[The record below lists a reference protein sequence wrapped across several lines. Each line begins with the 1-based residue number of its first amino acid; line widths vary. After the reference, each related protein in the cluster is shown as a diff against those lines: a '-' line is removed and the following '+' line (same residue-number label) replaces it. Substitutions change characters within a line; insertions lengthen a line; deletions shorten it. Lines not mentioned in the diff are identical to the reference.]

1 MLRQYRSWLN
11 QDSKNMRTVWQFH
24 TSGQLVFGWGAIR
37 QLSSLMLRRKF
48 QRVFLV
54 TDRILASNGI
64 LDRVH
69 GPLIEAGLEV
79 DVFDGGEPEPSL
91 NAAVRTLE
99 QARRFRPDVI
109 LGLGGGSNM
118 DLAKVTAAAFS
129 HAGSPGDY
137 FGWDR
142 VPGPVVPVVC
152 VPTTSGTGSEVSHAA
167 VLTDTA
173 NAMKVSMLSNHLR
186 PAIAVVDPELTLS
199 CPPKVTADSG
209 IDALTHAIEA
219 CTAVDFDKLEL
230 AEHETAAYEG
240 RTPLGECLAEKAI
253 SLIGQHLV
261 TAVREPHNRTARE
274 GMSLAATLAGMAFS
288 NCAVA
293 VVHALEYPLGGE
305 LHVSHGAGNGLLL
318 PFVMRYNLPE
328 RRGTFARIAMLLGEQ
343 TAGLD
348 EAAAAELAIS
358 AVEKMKHAIN
368 IPQRIRD
375 IGGRE
380 DQLPQFAAKSFAIKR
395 LMMVNPRQPTEADLL
410 AILQAAF

>member
-1 MLRQYRSWLN
+1 
-11 QDSKNMRTVWQFH
+11 MRTVWQFH
-24 TSGQLVFGWGAIR
+24 TSGQLVFGWGAVR

-54 TDRILASNGI
+54 TDRILAANGI
-64 LDRVH
+64 LDRVR
-69 GPLIEAGLEV
+69 GPLVEAGLEV

-91 NAAVRTLE
+91 NAAIMTLE

-129 HAGSPGDY
+129 HDGSPGDY

-142 VPGPVVPVVC
+142 VPGPVVPLVC

-173 NAMKVSMLSNHLR
+173 NAMKVSMLSNYLR

-219 CTAVDFDKLEL
+219 CTAVDFDKLALEDG
-230 AEHETAAYEG
+230 ETAAYEG

-253 SLIGQHLV
+253 SLIGQHLI
-261 TAVREPHNRTARE
+261 TAVHEPNNRAARD

-293 VVHALEYPLGGE
+293 IVHALEYPLGGA

-328 RRGTFARIAMLLGEQ
+328 RHATFARIATLLGEQ
-343 TAGLD
+343 TTGLD
-348 EAAAAELAIS
+348 EVTAAELAIT
-358 AVEKMKHAIN
+358 AVEKLKRAIN
-368 IPQRIRD
+368 IPERIRD

-380 DQLPQFAAKSFAIKR
+380 GQLPGFAAKSFAIKR

-410 AILQAAF
+410 GILRDAF

>member
-1 MLRQYRSWLN
+1 
-11 QDSKNMRTVWQFH
+11 MRTTWQFH
-24 TSGQLVFGWGAIR
+24 TSGQLVFGWGAVR

-48 QRVFLV
+48 QRVLLV

-64 LDRVH
+64 LDRVR
-69 GPLIEAGLEV
+69 GPLIAAGFAV
-79 DVFDGGEPEPSL
+79 DVFDGGEPEPTVD
-91 NAAVRTLE
+91 AATRTLE
-99 QARRFRPDVI
+99 HARRFRPDVI

-118 DLAKVTAAAFS
+118 DLAKVSAAAFS
-129 HAGSPGDY
+129 HDGSPGDY

-173 NAMKVSMLSNHLR
+173 NAMKVSMLSNYLR
-186 PAIAVVDPELTLS
+186 PDVAVVDPELTLS

-219 CTAVDFDKLEL
+219 CTAIDFEKLEL
-230 AEHETAAYEG
+230 AEGETAAYEG
-240 RTPLGECLAEKAI
+240 RTPLGECLAEKAV

-261 TAVREPHNRTARE
+261 KAVREPNNRAARE

-328 RRGTFARIAMLLGEQ
+328 RRATFARIATLLGEQ

-348 EAAAAELAIS
+348 DAAAAALAIS
-358 AVEKMKHAIN
+358 AVEKLKQAIH
-368 IPQRIRD
+368 IPERIRD

-380 DQLPQFAAKSFAIKR
+380 DQLPGFAAKSFAIKR

-410 AILQAAF
+410 GILREAF